1 MVREYE
7 RSANVTYPDD
17 LKIASVIAALPATLR
32 LHVQMTLQ
40 DDTTFEDLRQR
51 IEMYEQVSQRWMSD
65 GARIEARKAVKEER
79 GQESRMERKARP
91 ELGIATT
98 AANQGILLVN
108 VGPPRE

>member
-40 DDTTFEDLRQR
+40 DDTTFED
-51 IEMYEQVSQRWMSD
+51 S
-65 GARIEARKAVKEER
+65 EATHRDV
-79 GQESRMERKARP
+79 
-91 ELGIATT
+91 
-98 AANQGILLVN
+98 
-108 VGPPRE
+108 